1 MRRKRPALVLTFA
14 STSQA
19 IAAEALFTQKG
30 LPGRTIPVPAQ
41 VAAGCGLAWKAEPED
56 KQALLDALAQAGYA
70 YEACAVVEMFA

>member
-1 MRRKRPALVLTFA
+1 MRQKRPALVLTFS

-41 VAAGCGLAWKAEPED
+41 VSAGCGLAWKAEPEE
-56 KQALLDALAQAGYA
+56 KQALLDALALAGYA
-70 YEACAVVEMFA
+70 YEACAIVEMFA